1 MSINPIARFDTDARI
16 PRVMKPAKM
25 CEAPDATSRI
35 PVASSIHAMKSIHIR
50 SPYDER

>member
-1 MSINPIARFDTDARI
+1 MSFNPIARFDTNARI

-35 PVASSIHAMKSIHIR
+35 SSIHAFACYEVHPHSVSIR
-50 SPYDER
+50 